1 MANIKSAKKRVL
13 TQEKQR
19 VRNAKTKAHY
29 KKALKDFAAAEAA
42 NDVEKAEE
50 VFKIAQKNLMK
61 ASSKNVLHKNAA
73 SRNISRLEKRL
84 NNLKSDN

>member
-29 KKALKDFAAAEAA
+29 KKALKDFATAEAA

-84 NNLKSDN
+84 NNLKSGN

>member
-19 VRNAKTKAHY
+19 VRNLKTKAHY
-29 KKALKDFAAAEAA
+29 KKALKDFKAAEDA
-42 NDVEKAEE
+42 NDVAKAEE
-50 VFKIAQKNLMK
+50 MFKLAQKNLMK

-73 SRNISRLEKRL
+73 ARNISRLEKRL
-84 NNLKSDN
+84 NNLKSGN

>member
-29 KKALKDFAAAEAA
+29 KKALKDFAVAEAS

-73 SRNISRLEKRL
+73 ARNISRLEKRL
-84 NNLKSDN
+84 NNLKSGN